1 MAKQSNFTS
10 LYPPKKKHLAADLYI
25 IYTNR
30 IKKRA
35 DESHQLFFLTCF
47 SQDFNP

>member
-10 LYPPKKKHLAADLYI
+10 LYPPPKKKHLAADLYI

-30 IKKRA
+30 IKK
-35 DESHQLFFLTCF
+35 ELMKVINSFFNMLFSGF
-47 SQDFNP
+47 

>member
-10 LYPPKKKHLAADLYI
+10 LYPHKKKHLAADLYI

-30 IKKRA
+30 IKK
-35 DESHQLFFLTCF
+35 ELMKVINSFF
-47 SQDFNP
+47 

>member
-10 LYPPKKKHLAADLYI
+10 LYPPKKKASCSRP
-25 IYTNR
+25 IYN
-30 IKKRA
+30 IHQPNKKRA